1 MIDLNN
7 GTSLTSDR
15 VNEAT
20 EALAFGK
27 DRLEAIGQLLCC
39 TDCLHLEKSGLEGFR
54 NMIAATEVDIENALE
69 ALEGDDD
76 DGDEEC
82 YCHDEEAPKDWEQYD
97 ELNKLYRKTYAE
109 NLKLKRELADMKAIS
124 EIQHVADNA
133 YGKVLRENKEKTVGE
148 MMPKAEGAFNSV
160 MTEGFKAAGIKTEE
174 DMLEEQQ
181 QRAIDRAMAA
191 AEAISAAEYAAK
203 TAPRYE
209 LAGNDR

>member
-7 GTSLTSDR
+7 GTSLTLDR

-39 TDCLHLEKSGLEGFR
+39 TDCLHLENHGLEGFR
-54 NMIAATEVDIENALE
+54 NMIADAEIDIENALK
-69 ALEGDDD
+69 ALDFPNADS
-76 DGDEEC
+76 EEVC
-82 YCHDEEAPKDWEQYD
+82 DCHDEEAPKISAQYD
-97 ELNKLYRKTYAE
+97 ELNNLYRKTYAE
-109 NLKLKRELADMKAIS
+109 NLKLKKELEDMKAIS

-148 MMPKAEGAFNSV
+148 VMPKAEGVFNSV

-181 QRAIDRAMAA
+181 QRAIKRAMAVA
-191 AEAISAAEYAAK
+191 QAIGAE
-203 TAPRYE
+203 
-209 LAGNDR
+209 